1 MSRLEPRRTL
11 RSTKELPSS
20 AGFHFVNLCPSWLMV
35 SSMLTEI
42 ILEAW
47 IALRRNYTRS
57 LLTMLGIVWG
67 IATVTLLIAYG
78 SSFRRIL
85 VGGFDAFGKSVVIC
99 WPQQTSEQPGGQR
112 AGKKV
117 RLEQADLDIVKE
129 TAPLVKHVCLETV
142 NRPGISYGERMVGTA
157 AIRGVCPEYGE
168 MRNEVPSEGRWISA
182 GDELERR
189 RVVFLGGR
197 VREQLF
203 SGRPA
208 IGETVQIGGVHFT
221 VIGVMAR
228 KIQLS
233 NYFSSDDDSAWI
245 PYSAAGDVWNTK
257 YAAVMVFEPV
267 APQFEKKAQ
276 AQVLAAI
283 ASRQQFSPTDP
294 KAFQMFGRD
303 EFRPVIDGLTIGLQV
318 LLTFVGTLTL
328 GIGGV
333 GVMNIMLVSV
343 DERIRE
349 IGLRRALGAKKWQI
363 KLQFLAETLLIMLL
377 GGAAGVLLSYGIAA
391 AVGTLPLMGPL
402 FEDDSGKAD
411 IHLQISLATVMLS
424 TLVLLAVG
432 VASGLVPALRASKL
446 GSGRSAAIRVKRL
459 SS

>member
-1 MSRLEPRRTL
+1 
-11 RSTKELPSS
+11 
-20 AGFHFVNLCPSWLMV
+20 MV
-35 SSMLTEI
+35 RKMLTEI

-208 IGETVQIGGVHFT
+208 VGEMVQIGGVHFT

-267 APQFEKKAQ
+267 APQFEKRAQ

-283 ASRQQFSPTDP
+283 ATRQQFSPTDP
-294 KAFQMFGRD
+294 KAFLMFGRD

-349 IGLRRALGAKKWQI
+349 IGLRRALGAKRWQI

-411 IHLQISLATVMLS
+411 IHLQISMATVTLS

-446 GSGRSAAIRVKRL
+446 DPVEALRYE
-459 SS
+459 